1 MHNQIY
7 GRPKMHI
14 LDKRRYGETLLK
26 TGQKEEA
33 VKMYKKSIDL
43 NPNNANGKK
52 ILEEISR

>member
-1 MHNQIY
+1 
-7 GRPKMHI
+7 MHI